1 MFRNDEFK
9 SIIKELIIFQL
20 IIALVISVLSIAYVN
35 KVNKNILE
43 QNIALVGNIIKDNP
57 DLKDKLI
64 PYITKGPTKEDIII
78 GEEVLDTYGYNVNL
92 NKSVQPILK
101 GIYPNFIIVVFIFI
115 LLFLLPL
122 ILIIKK
128 EYEKIYGKVQDV
140 YKASEK
146 VVEGD
151 FSTYLKEEG
160 EGDFNILNHQ
170 FNQMSNRLENTLD
183 SLNKEKIFLKNTISD
198 ISHQLKTPL
207 SSLIVFNDILLDNK
221 DLDLDT
227 RLDFLEK
234 STVQLERIQWLIINL
249 LKLARIEAGAIEF
262 KKEKVLLSEV
272 VELALETLSYN
283 LKDQQINISGDK
295 SSRFFGDREWTT
307 EALINIIKNSIEH
320 GRGRI
325 EISLEQTPLF
335 SNISIKDNGEGIE
348 VTHLPHIFERFY
360 KVNSE
365 VRPQSIGI
373 GLNLAKLIVESQG
386 GTISIK
392 SKREIGTEIIVTF
405 LNSHRKKE

>member
-1 MFRNDEFK
+1 MLRNEEFK
-9 SIIKELIIFQL
+9 SVLKKLIIFQL
-20 IIALVISVLSIAYVN
+20 IIALAISVLVITYVS
-35 KVNKNILE
+35 KVNKNIIE
-43 QNIALVGNIIKDNP
+43 QNIALVGNIIKDNSE
-57 DLKDKLI
+57 LESKLI
-64 PYITKGPTKEDIII
+64 PYITKEVSREDIIL
-78 GEEVLDTYGYNVNL
+78 GEQILKNYGYNREL
-92 NKSVQPILK
+92 NKRLQPILK
-101 GIYPNFIIVVFIFI
+101 GIYPHLLIVIFGLI
-115 LLFLLPL
+115 LIFLLPL
-122 ILIIKK
+122 YFIIKE
-128 EYEKIYGKVQDV
+128 EYSKIYGKIQEV

-183 SLNKEKIFLKNTISD
+183 SLNKEKVFLKNTISD

-207 SSLIVFNDILLDNK
+207 SSLIVFNDILLENENM
-221 DLDLDT
+221 DLDT
-227 RLDFLEK
+227 RLDFLER

-272 VELALETLSYN
+272 VEIALETLSYN
-283 LKDQQINISGDK
+283 LKDQQINISGDQN
-295 SSRFFGDREWTT
+295 SSFLGDKEWTT

-320 GRGRI
+320 GKGKI
-325 EISLEQTPLF
+325 DIILEETPLF
-335 SNISIKDNGEGIE
+335 SNITIKDNGGGIE
-348 VTHLPHIFERFY
+348 VNHIPHIFERFY

-365 VRPQSIGI
+365 VKPQSIGI

-386 GTISIK
+386 GTISAK
-392 SKREIGTEIIVTF
+392 SKKDYGTEVIVTY
-405 LNSHRKKE
+405 LNSHIKKE

>member
-1 MFRNDEFK
+1 MLRNEEFK
-9 SIIKELIIFQL
+9 SVLKKLIIFQL
-20 IIALVISVLSIAYVN
+20 IIALVTSILAITYVS

-57 DLKDKLI
+57 ELKDKLI
-64 PYITKGPTKEDIII
+64 PYITKGATKEDIIL
-78 GEEVLDTYGYNVNL
+78 GEQILSTYGYNVNL
-92 NKSVQPILK
+92 NKVSQPILK
-101 GIYPNFIIVVFIFI
+101 GIYPDFIIAVFVFIF
-115 LLFLLPL
+115 LSFLPL

-221 DLDLDT
+221 DMDLDT

-234 STVQLERIQWLIINL
+234 STVQLERIEWLIINL
-249 LKLARIEAGAIEF
+249 LKLARIEAGAIKF

-272 VELALETLSYN
+272 VEIALETLSYN
-283 LKDQQINISGDK
+283 LKNQQININGNQN
-295 SSRFFGDREWTT
+295 SSFFGDREWTT
-307 EALINIIKNSIEH
+307 EALINIIKNAIEH
-320 GRGRI
+320 GRGKI

-335 SNISIKDNGEGIE
+335 SNIIIRDNGEGIDQE
-348 VTHLPHIFERFY
+348 HLHHIFERFY
-360 KVNSE
+360 KVNSQ
-365 VRPQSIGI
+365 VKPQSIGI

-386 GTISIK
+386 GTISVK
-392 SKREIGTEIIVTF
+392 SKKDIGTEIIVTF

>member
-1 MFRNDEFK
+1 MFRNEEFK
-9 SIIKELIIFQL
+9 SVLKKLIIFQL
-20 IIALVISVLSIAYVN
+20 IIALITSVLAIVYVN
-35 KVNKNILE
+35 KINQNIIN
-43 QNIALVGNIIKDNP
+43 QNIALVGNIVKDNP
-57 DLKDKLI
+57 ELKEKLI
-64 PYITKGPTKEDIII
+64 PYITKGPAKEDVII
-78 GEEVLDTYGYNVNL
+78 GEEILNSYGYNINL
-92 NKSVQPILK
+92 NKSNQSIFK
-101 GIYPNFIIVVFIFI
+101 GIYPHFIIVIFALI
-115 LLFLLPL
+115 ILFLLPL

-272 VELALETLSYN
+272 VEIALETLSYN
-283 LKDQQINISGDK
+283 LKDQQINISGDQN
-295 SSRFFGDREWTT
+295 SSFVGDKDWTS
-307 EALINIIKNSIEH
+307 EAIINIIKNSIEH
-320 GRGRI
+320 GRGKI

-335 SNISIKDNGEGIE
+335 SNISIKDNGKGIE
-348 VTHLPHIFERFY
+348 GTHLPHIFERFY

-365 VRPQSIGI
+365 VKPQSIGI

-386 GTISIK
+386 GTISVK
-392 SKREIGTEIIVTF
+392 SKKDIGTEMIVTF
-405 LNSHRKKE
+405 LNSHIKKE

>member
-1 MFRNDEFK
+1 MLRNEEFRSVLK
-9 SIIKELIIFQL
+9 KLIIFQL

-57 DLKDKLI
+57 ELKDKLI
-64 PYITKGPTKEDIII
+64 PYITKGATKEDIIL
-78 GEEVLDTYGYNVNL
+78 GEQILNTYGYSENL
-92 NKSVQPILK
+92 NKDSQPILR
-101 GIYPNFIIVVFIFI
+101 GIYPDFIIVVFTLI
-115 LLFLLPL
+115 LLFLAPL

-207 SSLIVFNDILLDNK
+207 SSLIVFNDILLGDK
-221 DLDLDT
+221 DMDLDT

-272 VELALETLSYN
+272 VEIALETLSYN
-283 LKDQQINISGDK
+283 LKDQQINISGDQN
-295 SSRFFGDREWTT
+295 SSFVGDKDWTS
-307 EALINIIKNSIEH
+307 EAIINIIKNSIEH
-320 GRGRI
+320 GRGKI

-335 SNISIKDNGEGIE
+335 SNISIKDNGKGIE
-348 VTHLPHIFERFY
+348 GTHLPHIFERFY

-365 VRPQSIGI
+365 VKPQSIGI

-386 GTISIK
+386 GTISVK
-392 SKREIGTEIIVTF
+392 SKKKIGTEIIVTF